1 MAAKELKSCL
11 LSKLSKKIFVFH
23 HSRTVDP
30 LISLPH
36 TCIFQRESHN
46 KWRPDEKKSKKRK
59 SLLQNCW
66 MLRAFDGGKGI
77 LGAVLNAWARFPMLS
92 CLRASPT
99 SVQVRG
105 WKLFNFQHVTL
116 VYCIPLCVTVPV
128 WSQMIKEKCLLHISS
143 ERKKKD
149 RLQSAEQSCVSARAN
164 IKVDFS
170 DMTVVLSTWLLC
182 WIKHFVIHNSG
193 VSSWCLTKL
202 FILLLFF
209 ICPLHSERINS
220 TMYIS

>member
-59 SLLQNCW
+59 SLLQNCR

-143 ERKKKD
+143 ERKKK
-149 RLQSAEQSCVSARAN
+149 R
-164 IKVDFS
+164 
-170 DMTVVLSTWLLC
+170 STSKC
-182 WIKHFVIHNSG
+182 R
-193 VSSWCLTKL
+193 TKL
-202 FILLLFF
+202 CFCTGKYQSGLFRHDSRAVNLTALLNKALCYPQFRSQLMVF
-209 ICPLHSERINS
+209 D
-220 TMYIS
+220 